1 MKRGKMSNFRFQEPK
16 SLTAGLRN
24 AAEDI
29 EDVENADTLK
39 PEESVLSALPAYLS
53 APRRRLR
60 AAVRRFCTS
69 PLINLLLSPEV
80 YGKQYGEELL
90 QLSAASSFPGAYIV
104 VANHSSHLDAPMLF
118 ALLPSEITA
127 RLATG
132 AAADYFYKNRVV
144 AALTSLFFNT
154 YPVKRHRQPEN
165 LATPNSGAP
174 NPASPNP
181 AAPSD
186 ANKKIPGFS
195 EQLLRA
201 GVPILLFP
209 EGTRSRSG
217 KLGEFHSGAAALAQ
231 QLEIPILPV
240 AMRGGRDVMPV
251 GAKFPK
257 LGKNPVE
264 MHIGQPL
271 LGQPGE
277 TATDF
282 TARLKEAI
290 ATLIGADIEG

>member
-16 SLTAGLRN
+16 SLTAGLQD
-24 AAEDI
+24 AA
-29 EDVENADTLK
+29 EDVENVEDVEDVDTLN
-39 PEESVLSALPAYLS
+39 PEESALPAYLS
-53 APRRRLR
+53 SPRRRLR

-90 QLSAASSFPGAYIV
+90 QLSAASPFPGAYIV

-165 LATPNSGAP
+165 SAAPNSEVS
-174 NPASPNP
+174 NPATPNP
-181 AAPSD
+181 AAPSS

-217 KLGEFHSGAAALAQ
+217 KLGEFHFGAAALAQ
-231 QLEIPILPV
+231 QLEIPVLPV
-240 AMRGGRDVMPV
+240 AMRGGRDAMPV

-277 TATDF
+277 TAADF
-282 TARLKEAI
+282 TTRLKEAI
-290 ATLIGADIEG
+290 AALIDADIEG

>member
-1 MKRGKMSNFRFQEPK
+1 MSNFRFQEPK
-16 SLTAGLRN
+16 SLTAGLRDT
-24 AAEDI
+24 AENVDKL
-29 EDVENADTLK
+29 N
-39 PEESVLSALPAYLS
+39 PEEPALPAYLS
-53 APRRRLR
+53 SPRRRLR
-60 AAVRRFCTS
+60 AAVRRFCIS
-69 PLINLLLSPEV
+69 PLINLLLTPEV
-80 YGKQYGEELL
+80 YGEKYGEELL
-90 QLSAASSFPGAYIV
+90 QLSAASPFPGAYIV
-104 VANHSSHLDAPMLF
+104 MANHSSHLDAPMLF

-154 YPVKRHRQPEN
+154 YPVKRYRQEKNPAAAS
-165 LATPNSGAP
+165 LAVPNSGAP

-240 AMRGGRDVMPV
+240 AMRGGRDAMPV

-277 TATDF
+277 TAADF

-290 ATLIGADIEG
+290 ATLMGADIEG

>member
-24 AAEDI
+24 AVEDI
-29 EDVENADTLK
+29 EAVENADTLK

-53 APRRRLR
+53 SPRRRLR

-69 PLINLLLSPEV
+69 PVINLLLSPQV

-90 QLSAASSFPGAYIV
+90 QLSAASPFPGAYIV

-154 YPVKRHRQPEN
+154 YPVKRHRQQKNPAAAS
-165 LATPNSGAP
+165 LAT
-174 NPASPNP
+174 PNP

>member
-1 MKRGKMSNFRFQEPK
+1 M
-16 SLTAGLRN
+16 
-24 AAEDI
+24 
-29 EDVENADTLK
+29 
-39 PEESVLSALPAYLS
+39 
-53 APRRRLR
+53 
-60 AAVRRFCTS
+60 
-69 PLINLLLSPEV
+69 
-80 YGKQYGEELL
+80 
-90 QLSAASSFPGAYIV
+90 
-104 VANHSSHLDAPMLF
+104 
-118 ALLPSEITA
+118 
-127 RLATG
+127 
-132 AAADYFYKNRVV
+132 
-144 AALTSLFFNT
+144 
-154 YPVKRHRQPEN
+154 
-165 LATPNSGAP
+165 
-174 NPASPNP
+174 
-181 AAPSD
+181 
-186 ANKKIPGFS
+186 
-195 EQLLRA
+195 
-201 GVPILLFP
+201 PILLFP

>member
-1 MKRGKMSNFRFQEPK
+1 MSNFRFQEPK
-16 SLTAGLRN
+16 SLTTGLRN
-24 AAEDI
+24 AVEDI

-53 APRRRLR
+53 SPRRRLR

-69 PLINLLLSPEV
+69 PVINLLLSPQV

-90 QLSAASSFPGAYIV
+90 QLSAASPFPGAYIV

-154 YPVKRHRQPEN
+154 YPVKRHRQQKNPAAAS
-165 LATPNSGAP
+165 LAT
-174 NPASPNP
+174 PNP

-201 GVPILLFP
+201 GVPILLVP

-240 AMRGGRDVMPV
+240 AMRGGRDAMPV